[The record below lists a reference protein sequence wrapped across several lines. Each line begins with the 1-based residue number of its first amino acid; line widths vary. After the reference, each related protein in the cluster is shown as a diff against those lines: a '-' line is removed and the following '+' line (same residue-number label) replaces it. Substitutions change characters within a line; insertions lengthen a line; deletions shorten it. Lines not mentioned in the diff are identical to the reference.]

1 MPRRSWVVATM
12 LGAFVLLLVFA
23 AGAQP
28 GRASIRFTIT
38 LPDGC
43 PVLGARIEL
52 SADGAGLTR
61 TTSVEGPQLA
71 ILTDVRLAA
80 TTSR

>member
-12 LGAFVLLLVFA
+12 LGAFVLLLVSA

-38 LPDGC
+38 LRDGS
-43 PVLGARIEL
+43 PALGARIEL
-52 SADGAGLTR
+52 SADRAGLTR
-61 TTSVEGPQLA
+61 TSVEGPQLA
-71 ILTDVRLAA
+71 ILTDARLAA